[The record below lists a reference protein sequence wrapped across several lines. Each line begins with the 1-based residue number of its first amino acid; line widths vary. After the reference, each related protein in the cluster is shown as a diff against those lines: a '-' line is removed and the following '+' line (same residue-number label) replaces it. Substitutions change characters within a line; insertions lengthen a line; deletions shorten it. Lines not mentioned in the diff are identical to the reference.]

1 MSSKVYSV
9 VKNFLYF
16 VTMCCVGIAGMATPL
31 ESTPGSV
38 VTAFYVSLVLIAGI
52 SVLTARYFDRK
63 YLEAKQ
69 FERRM
74 EMRSLNRSKR

>member
-9 VKNFLYF
+9 VKNSLYF
-16 VTMCCVGIAGMATPL
+16 VTMCCIGIAGMATPL
-31 ESTPGSV
+31 ESTSSSV
-38 VTAFYVSLVLIAGI
+38 VTVFYVSLVFIAGI
-52 SVLTARYFDRK
+52 SVFTARYFDRK